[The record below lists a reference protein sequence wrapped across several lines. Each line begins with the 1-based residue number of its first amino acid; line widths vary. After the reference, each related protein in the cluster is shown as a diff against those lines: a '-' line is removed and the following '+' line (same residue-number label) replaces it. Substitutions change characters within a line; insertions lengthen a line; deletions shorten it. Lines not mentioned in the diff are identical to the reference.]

1 MGSEKGQNHM
11 YVTTHG
17 REPIPGHRVRH
28 WRKPINA
35 YLATNW
41 QSYSKSYKP
50 RMNMHLCL
58 VRFLPNKKLMA
69 HISYI
74 KSPQQT
80 DCGEPAGCRLESS
93 PAQLIW

>member
-1 MGSEKGQNHM
+1 
-11 YVTTHG
+11 
-17 REPIPGHRVRH
+17 
-28 WRKPINA
+28 
-35 YLATNW
+35 
-41 QSYSKSYKP
+41 
-50 RMNMHLCL
+50 MNMHLCL

-93 PAQLIW
+93 PAQLI